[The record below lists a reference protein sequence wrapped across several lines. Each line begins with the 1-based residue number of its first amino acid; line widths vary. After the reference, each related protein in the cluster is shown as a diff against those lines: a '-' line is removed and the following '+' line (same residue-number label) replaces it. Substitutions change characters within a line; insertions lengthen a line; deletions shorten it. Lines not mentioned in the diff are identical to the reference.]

1 MSIQQKLRTI
11 FGASLQMTPVS
22 HNNGDNEIFNEGRR
36 LYLRKRSSMM
46 PTEIANQFVAARRHG
61 RHLPEYPGPIP
72 QSLSAA
78 YAVQDAAIHA
88 TGQSVIG
95 WKVGRIFPP
104 LSEKFGANRLAGPIF
119 TAHTLS
125 AESVAS
131 GNIFTGGFGAAE
143 AEFLIRIGSDLPLGK
158 QDYTLE
164 DAERQIAAVH
174 VGIEIASSPLP
185 TINEL
190 GPAVTVSDFGNNNG
204 LIFGQAIPDWQNS
217 NFADWVVRLE
227 IDGTVAGSGSANSFP
242 DGPLGSVRFLLNNLG
257 ERSILIKAGTWISS
271 GAVTGV
277 HQVTP
282 GQSVQAF
289 FDTSLLVSCTIEAAP
304 IV

>member
-1 MSIQQKLRTI
+1 MIAT
-11 FGASLQMTPVS
+11 
-22 HNNGDNEIFNEGRR
+22 N
-36 LYLRKRSSMM
+36 
-46 PTEIANQFVAARRHG
+46 IANQFVAARRHG

-72 QSLSAA
+72 ESLSAA

-104 LSEKFGANRLAGPIF
+104 LSETFGANRLAGPIF
-119 TAHTLS
+119 TSHTLS
-125 AESVAS
+125 ADAVAS

-143 AEFLIRIGSDLPLGK
+143 AEFLIKIGSDLPLGK
-158 QDYTLE
+158 HDYTLDE
-164 DAERQIAAVH
+164 AERQIEAVH

-204 LIFGQAIPDWQNS
+204 LIIGQAIPDWQNS

-257 ERSILIKAGTWISS
+257 ERGIAIKAGTWISS

-277 HQVTP
+277 HQVTA

>member
-1 MSIQQKLRTI
+1 
-11 FGASLQMTPVS
+11 MTPVS
-22 HNNGDNEIFNEGRR
+22 HNNPHNGIFNEGRR
-36 LYLRKRSSMM
+36 LYLRKWSSMIA
-46 PTEIANQFVAARRHG
+46 EDIANRFVAARRRG
-61 RHLPEYPGPIP
+61 RHLPEYPGPVP
-72 QSLSAA
+72 DSLSAA

-119 TAHTLS
+119 TSHTLS
-125 AESVAS
+125 GNAVAS

-143 AEFLIRIGSDLPLGK
+143 AEFLIKIRSDLPLGK
-158 QDYTLE
+158 HDYTLE
-164 DAERQIAAVH
+164 EAERQIDAVH

-204 LIFGQAIPDWQNS
+204 LIIGQEIPDWQNT
-217 NFADWVVRLE
+217 NFADWNVQLE
-227 IDGTVAGSGSANSFP
+227 IDGDVAGSGSANTFP

-257 ERSILIKAGTWISS
+257 ERGIAVKAGTWISS

-277 HQVTP
+277 HQVMP
-282 GQSVQAF
+282 GQSVQAI
-289 FDTSLLVSCTIEAAP
+289 FDTSFLVSCTIEAAP

>member
-1 MSIQQKLRTI
+1 MIAT
-11 FGASLQMTPVS
+11 
-22 HNNGDNEIFNEGRR
+22 N
-36 LYLRKRSSMM
+36 
-46 PTEIANQFVAARRHG
+46 IANQFVAARRHG

-72 QSLSAA
+72 ESLSAA

-119 TAHTLS
+119 TSRTLS
-125 AESVAS
+125 ADAVAS
-131 GNIFTGGFGAAE
+131 GTIFTGGFGAAE
-143 AEFLIRIGSDLPLGK
+143 FLIKIGTDLPLGK
-158 QDYTLE
+158 HDYTLE
-164 DAERQIAAVH
+164 EAERQIEAVH

-204 LIFGQAIPDWQNS
+204 LIIGQAIPDWQNS

-227 IDGTVAGSGSANSFP
+227 IDGTVAGSGSANSFT

-257 ERSILIKAGTWISS
+257 ERGIAIKAGTWISS

>member
-1 MSIQQKLRTI
+1 MI
-11 FGASLQMTPVS
+11 AA
-22 HNNGDNEIFNEGRR
+22 
-36 LYLRKRSSMM
+36 
-46 PTEIANQFVAARRHG
+46 EIANQFVTARRVG
-61 RHLPEYPGPIP
+61 RHLSAYPGPLP
-72 QSLSAA
+72 ESLSAA
-78 YAVQDAAIHA
+78 YAVQDAAI
-88 TGQSVIG
+88 SFLEKPVIG

-104 LSEKFGANRLAGPIF
+104 LSDTFGANRLAGPIF
-119 TAHTLS
+119 ATTRFSEPKAAAGL
-125 AESVAS
+125 V
-131 GNIFTGGFGAAE
+131 FTGGFGAAE
-143 AEFLIRIGSDLPLGK
+143 AEFLICIASDLPVGK
-158 QDYTLE
+158 QDYTLDE
-164 DAERQIAAVH
+164 AAAQIDAVH

-204 LIFGQAIPDWQNS
+204 LIIGQAIPDWQSS

-227 IDGTVAGSGSANSFP
+227 IDGSVAGSGSANAFP

-257 ERSILIKAGTWISS
+257 ERGIAIKAGTWISS

-282 GQSVQAF
+282 GQSVKAF